1 MPLLNDGP
9 VPETTSGLSSDAGV
23 SRFFAVCGNPLC
35 TSSWLHLWRNRQV
48 PVIEGKWVCSSACA
62 RARIEAILRREVRE
76 SSQPSGTHRHRIPIG
91 LILLAEGW
99 ISHEQL
105 KKALEAQ
112 RKGAPVRI
120 GTWLMENCGLEERHL
135 TQALSIQW
143 NCPVFSL
150 SKVRTAAGECL
161 IPRLLLDAFGLIPLK
176 TSREGILYIGFEE
189 RMDHSVALA
198 IESMTDLK
206 VEAGILSGSE
216 FRRSQ
221 QSMSTVK
228 FPRARL
234 IEASGVDSLA
244 SALARLLERE
254 KPTETR
260 IVRVREFF
268 WIRYWRNVAPEARTG
283 FTGAHFAEDVICSLD
298 RLG

>member
-1 MPLLNDGP
+1 MPLLNDGS
-9 VPETTSGLSSDAGV
+9 VREATSGLSPDAGV
-23 SRFFAVCGNPLC
+23 SRFFAVCGNSRC

-48 PVIEGKWVCSSACA
+48 PVIEGKWICSPACA
-62 RARIEAILRREVRE
+62 RAKIEEILRRELQE
-76 SSQPSGTHRHRIPIG
+76 SSQPSGIHRHRIPIG

-105 KKALEAQ
+105 KSALEAQ
-112 RKGAPVRI
+112 RKGAPGRI

-150 SKVRTAAGECL
+150 SKIRTATRECL
-161 IPRLLLDAFGLIPLK
+161 IPRLLLDAFGLVPLK
-176 TSREGILYIGFEE
+176 VSREGILYIGFEE
-189 RMDHSVALA
+189 RMDHSVTLA
-198 IESMTDLK
+198 IESMTGLK
-206 VEAGILSGSE
+206 LEAGILSGTE

-221 QSMSTVK
+221 QAMSAAK

-234 IEASGVDSLA
+234 IEANGVDSLA
-244 SALARLLERE
+244 IALAKLIEKE

-268 WIRYWRNVAPEARTG
+268 WLRFWRSASEGRAGTG
-283 FTGAHFAEDVICSLD
+283 DSQSSEDVICSLD
-298 RLG
+298 RLR